1 MRFVVVCASLIAAA
15 YAVPAIVSEER
26 ITAILEKLRRAQS
39 IGELAVNTPTGIY
52 PIKDIN
58 RQNLRQIF
66 NFAPLS
72 PKQHLEHDLK
82 AEAEANIDS
91 EATKAEKDVAPN
103 QEKKPDE
110 EKATVDETEAKPSTE
125 EAAAKETATEPAAA
139 SSATD
144 ESTAATK
151 EQEAGA
157 AATEE
162 TNNKIEEGS
171 LTDPPTIAPAIS
183 AIEKDDEGVIE
194 AEAEPVE
201 ATKSA
206 EIEGSGDA
214 HQAVEGSG
222 DADENVS
229 SSSPDQTLLTDTDS
243 TSTGNELP
251 TDTNKKPLPTITLP
265 HQPDTPYVFVPV
277 QQIKDKQLPGASYLL
292 IPKKYEDKV
301 PEYLTAKARM

>member
-72 PKQHLEHDLK
+72 PKQQLEHDLK

-125 EAAAKETATEPAAA
+125 EAAAKETATEP
-139 SSATD
+139 T
-144 ESTAATK
+144 
-151 EQEAGA
+151 
-157 AATEE
+157 E